1 MRTISKANKVDFN
14 KAYFIKM
21 GRKGVWEE
29 SAIKEG
35 KIRIGW
41 RDIKLD
47 DIQQERWDKIKKEIR
62 TLSKN
67 DGSASMDFNA
77 LRNIYDADS
86 NTLFITFYGG
96 KLYWCKPKK
105 TGVKVLQDHISKYRP
120 VNGEWQCCNI
130 NGEILDLSKVPGKIS
145 KVQRFSGTCCQV
157 HELETLYRLIN
168 GLHSEEYKAIE
179 KARKQLTNEVKR
191 GITLLHPKEFELL
204 VELIFRQSGWRR
216 VSVLGESLK
225 DIDLE
230 LEDPI
235 TLDRYMVQVKSESNV
250 KEFKE
255 YAARYN
261 EQYKDKFRY
270 FYYVVHTT
278 KEKLRSDDERIK
290 IVLPDEL
297 AKMVVSSGLV
307 DWLLNK
313 IR

>member
-1 MRTISKANKVDFN
+1 MYKSEPIKFDKAF
-14 KAYFIKM
+14 FIKM
-21 GRKGVWEE
+21 GRKGAWEE
-29 SAIKEG
+29 SAIKQG

-41 RDIKLD
+41 REIKLG

-62 TLSKN
+62 TLSKT
-67 DGSASMDFNA
+67 DGSASADFNA

-86 NTLFITFYGG
+86 NTVFITFYGG
-96 KLYWCKPKK
+96 KLYWCKSK
-105 TGVKVLQDHISKYRP
+105 TTVKRVLEDDISKYRP
-120 VNGEWQCCNI
+120 VDGQWQCRDI
-130 NGEILDLSKVPGKIS
+130 KGEILDLSKVPGTIS

-157 HELETLYRLIN
+157 HEFDILFRLIN

-179 KARKQLTNEVKR
+179 KARKQLTNDVKR

-235 TLDRYMVQVKSESNV
+235 TLDRYMVQIKSESNV

-255 YAARYN
+255 YAVRYN

-297 AKMVVSSGLV
+297 AKMVISSGLV

>member
-1 MRTISKANKVDFN
+1 MMNNVKPVEFDKAI
-14 KAYFIKM
+14 FIKM
-21 GRKGVWEE
+21 GRKGAWEE
-29 SAIKEG
+29 SAIKQG

-41 RDIKLD
+41 EEIKLE
-47 DIQQERWDKIKKEIR
+47 DIQQKQWDKIKKEIR
-62 TLSKN
+62 TLSKT
-67 DGSASMDFNA
+67 DGSASADFNA
-77 LRNIYDADS
+77 LRNIYEADS
-86 NTLFITFYGG
+86 KTVFITFYGG
-96 KLYWCKPKK
+96 KLYWCKPKTIGK
-105 TGVKVLQDHISKYRP
+105 KVLEDDISKYRL
-120 VNGEWQCCNI
+120 VADQWQCRNI
-130 NGEILDLSKVPGKIS
+130 KGEILDLSKVPGKIS

-157 HELETLYRLIN
+157 HELDTLYRLIN

-278 KEKLRSDDERIK
+278 KEKLKSDDERIK

>member
-1 MRTISKANKVDFN
+1 MYKSETIKFDKAF
-14 KAYFIKM
+14 FIKM
-21 GRKGVWEE
+21 GRKGAWEE
-29 SAIKEG
+29 SAIKQG

-41 RDIKLD
+41 REIKLG

-62 TLSKN
+62 TLSKT
-67 DGSASMDFNA
+67 DGSASADFNA

-86 NTLFITFYGG
+86 NTVFITFYGG
-96 KLYWCKPKK
+96 KLYWCKSK
-105 TGVKVLQDHISKYRP
+105 TTVKRVLEDDISKYRP
-120 VNGEWQCCNI
+120 VDGQWQCRDMK
-130 NGEILDLSKVPGKIS
+130 GEILDLSKVPGKIS

-157 HELETLYRLIN
+157 HEFDILFRLIN

-235 TLDRYMVQVKSESNV
+235 TLDRYMVQIKSESNV

-255 YAARYN
+255 YAVRYN

-297 AKMVVSSGLV
+297 AKMVISSGLV